1 MHRYIGS
8 LEETGEYLFNYPN
21 EVRLILYIKSFTISF
36 NSAYY
41 LDVSPM
47 LKSCDQ
53 SDG

>member
-8 LEETGEYLFNYPN
+8 LENTGEHLFKYSN
-21 EVRLILYIKSFTISF
+21 EVRLILYIKSFTISS

-47 LKSCDQ
+47 VKSDDQ